1 MRHSPV
7 PVFAKSGT
15 EIHRIPHK
23 KKTITEELFPQSS
36 VFEKTIWQQD
46 QIFAMMSGMLDLSKK
61 ENAKHFSPRWL
72 SDAPTWISV
81 LLSIIR
87 KRSWKMLP
95 M

>member
-1 MRHSPV
+1 MRHSSV

-23 KKTITEELFPQSS
+23 KKTIADEQLPQSS
-36 VFEKTIWQQD
+36 VFEKTIGQQD
-46 QIFAMMSGMLDLSKK
+46 QIFARISGMLDLSKD

-81 LLSIIR
+81 LPSIIR
-87 KRSWKMLP
+87 KRS
-95 M
+95 